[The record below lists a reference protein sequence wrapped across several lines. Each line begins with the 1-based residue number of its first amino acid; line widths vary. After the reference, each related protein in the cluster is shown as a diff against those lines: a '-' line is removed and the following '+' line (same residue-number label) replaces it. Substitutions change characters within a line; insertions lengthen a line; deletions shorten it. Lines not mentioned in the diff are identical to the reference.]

1 MAPDIVQIQRES
13 CFRGS
18 MVLRIDGYLMNL
30 VLTKNVQTQ
39 SEPDLRESQLAQE
52 RVDYSEGVPPPDP
65 GLRDIS
71 QD

>member
-1 MAPDIVQIQRES
+1 MS
-13 CFRGS
+13 
-18 MVLRIDGYLMNL
+18 L

-52 RVDYSEGVPPPDP
+52 RVDYSEGVPPPQIQV
-65 GLRDIS
+65 GERHL